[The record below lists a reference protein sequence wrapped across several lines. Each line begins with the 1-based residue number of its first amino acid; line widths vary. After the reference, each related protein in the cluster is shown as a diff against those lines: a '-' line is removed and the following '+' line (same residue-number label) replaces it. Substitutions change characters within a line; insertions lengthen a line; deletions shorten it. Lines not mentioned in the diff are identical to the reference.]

1 MTPTIKMNFPSDVI
15 YAQSMWKCSGCQ
27 DTSDLGNRDTQQ
39 HVMSCLGYEKF
50 RKDKDLSIDKD
61 IVQYFKEIIQ
71 NREDNE

>member
-1 MTPTIKMNFPSDVI
+1 M
-15 YAQSMWKCSGCQ
+15 CQ

-71 NREDNE
+71 NREDNEFQLSRLASDRGAAGLSW